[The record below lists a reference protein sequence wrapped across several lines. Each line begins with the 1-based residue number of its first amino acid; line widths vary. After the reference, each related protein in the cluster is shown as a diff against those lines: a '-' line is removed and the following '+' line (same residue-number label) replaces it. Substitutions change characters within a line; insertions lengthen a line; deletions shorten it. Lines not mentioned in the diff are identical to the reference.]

1 MKQEQE
7 KAVVRFM
14 GQKACY
20 TENSKRNCFLQKKEG
35 FLNGIYHEYKNGHI
49 EVYDF
54 SGRFLFSADNMEEAR
69 WDLREMGVAC

>member
-1 MKQEQE
+1 MSVLWDRKPAILKTVKETVFCRKRRAFSTE
-7 KAVVRFM
+7 
-14 GQKACY
+14 Y
-20 TENSKRNCFLQKKEG
+20 TM
-35 FLNGIYHEYKNGHI
+35 EYKNGHI

>member
-1 MKQEQE
+1 MEYI
-7 KAVVRFM
+7 M
-14 GQKACY
+14 
-20 TENSKRNCFLQKKEG
+20 
-35 FLNGIYHEYKNGHI
+35 EYKNGHI